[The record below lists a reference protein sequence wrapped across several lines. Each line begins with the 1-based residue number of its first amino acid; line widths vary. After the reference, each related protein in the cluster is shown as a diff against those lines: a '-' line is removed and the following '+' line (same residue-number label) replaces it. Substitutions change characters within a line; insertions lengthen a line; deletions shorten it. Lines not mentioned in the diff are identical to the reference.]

1 MAERQTTLAEERLRT
16 RTSQWREVALSD
28 LRLDGR
34 FQRLVNPNQVSKIKA
49 EFHPQ
54 GIGSVL
60 AMRIEGQAETDPPF
74 ALGDGQQRYHALV
87 QIQQEI
93 QDGARQPDGFRPTV
107 MAEVFDEPLSSDE
120 AAALFRLRNQQKP
133 IPTGDRDR
141 IAVVE
146 GDETMV
152 ELVDQAHDAGY
163 VVFDDDPEEVSMTA
177 RTEGKQ
183 IIRLGAKKGVNGLL
197 TRALT
202 VQARAFETPGG
213 KLQGTLHPKVLLATA
228 KLMVTNPHL
237 EDEVLTTAMAQMG
250 LPALTHMVNSTAEKT
265 GSRVEGAARTTL
277 VDLYNKG
284 RRGKE
289 RIKR

>member
-107 MAEVFDEPLSSDE
+107 MAEV
-120 AAALFRLRNQQKP
+120 
-133 IPTGDRDR
+133 
-141 IAVVE
+141 
-146 GDETMV
+146 
-152 ELVDQAHDAGY
+152 
-163 VVFDDDPEEVSMTA
+163 TA
-177 RTEGKQ
+177 IG
-183 IIRLGAKKGVNGLL
+183 
-197 TRALT
+197 
-202 VQARAFETPGG
+202 
-213 KLQGTLHPKVLLATA
+213 
-228 KLMVTNPHL
+228 
-237 EDEVLTTAMAQMG
+237 
-250 LPALTHMVNSTAEKT
+250 
-265 GSRVEGAARTTL
+265 
-277 VDLYNKG
+277 
-284 RRGKE
+284 
-289 RIKR
+289 